1 MHVPPFLQGLLTAH
15 SFMSKECKKWKSKK
29 YIYSSS
35 PLKLRGLGLTISL
48 TKIAAPHR
56 QGGNPFGFSRLTRTL
71 TQQSVL
77 IAVVL

>member
-1 MHVPPFLQGLLTAH
+1 M
-15 SFMSKECKKWKSKK
+15 EIEK

-35 PLKLRGLGLTISL
+35 PLKLRGLGSTISL

-71 TQQSVL
+71 TQLSVL
-77 IAVVL
+77 LAVAL